1 MGLESSDIILVE
13 RGNTLYEETY
23 GNRANIE
30 SSDLLLVEREVGGV
44 KTLYRCTYANWANA
58 NSTDLIL
65 VEANSTTNGRVVGQK
80 YKETKSAW
88 DFSSGTSGTS
98 GSSGSSSYVDIH
110 SANYAVPSSKLTFTY
125 GNGSNQTTN
134 FSVFEVQVEVTD
146 SGSSSTGHLYIGFR
160 NTAGEGATWGYPYY
174 GDLPIG
180 AVQILQSN
188 GTSFRTDDYSNGD
201 WNFAFGNHNPGG
213 GVAAKGYYEWSTTDS
228 SQGSTGIITDK
239 TLNPGDPSNGF
250 EFYTIET
257 SHTNGERR
265 FSYDTNGTV
274 SSHVGAAQGVDTD
287 SYPGDMSAVL
297 PVGTENIPQD
307 SASDDG
313 GYLYMEASSTSTGNL
328 VWLNAPEA
336 TNGSAILTVHN
347 GDRIRIAY
355 YGGSNGITAAKG
367 LQPSDCIFLRWVE
380 ED

>member
-23 GNRANIE
+23 GNRANID
-30 SSDLLLVEREVGGV
+30 SSDLLLVEANSTTDGRVVGQ
-44 KTLYRCTYANWANA
+44 LYRCTYANWANA
-58 NSTDLIL
+58 DNTDLIL
-65 VEANSTTNGRVVGQK
+65 VEANSTTNSRVVGQK

-98 GSSGSSSYVDIH
+98 GTSGSSSYADIH

-125 GNGSNQTTN
+125 GNGSNQNTN
-134 FSVFEVQVEVTD
+134 FSVFEIQVEVTD

-188 GTSFRTDDYSNGD
+188 GTSFRTNDYHNGD

-213 GVAAKGYYEWSTTDS
+213 GVVPKGYYEWSTTDS
-228 SQGSTGIITDK
+228 SQGTTGVITNK
-239 TLNPGDPSNGF
+239 TTNPNGF
-250 EFYTIET
+250 QFYSIEAST
-257 SHTNGERR
+257 TNGERR
-265 FSYDTNGTV
+265 FSYDTNGTP

-287 SYPGDMSAVL
+287 SYPANMSTVL
-297 PVGTENIPQD
+297 PVGTENITQD

-336 TNGSAILTVHN
+336 TDGSSILTVHN
-347 GDRIRIAY
+347 GDKIRIAY
-355 YGGSNGITAAKG
+355 YGGSNGIDAARG
-367 LQPSDCIFLRWVE
+367 LQTSDCIFLRWDE